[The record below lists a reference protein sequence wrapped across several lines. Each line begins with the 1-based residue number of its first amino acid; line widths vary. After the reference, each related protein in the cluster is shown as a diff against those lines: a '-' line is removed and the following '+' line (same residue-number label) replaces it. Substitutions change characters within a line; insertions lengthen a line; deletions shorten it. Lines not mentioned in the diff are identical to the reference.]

1 MKVLLIEDNISLA
14 SIIKIML
21 EGEGIKVDHSDDGF
35 KGFRLFEQNRNYDTV
50 ITDIKLPGL
59 NGYEVFDNIR
69 KLDETVP
76 VIIITAFGNIPD
88 AVRAIKAGAFDY
100 ITKPFDN
107 DEFLIVIKKAIEFKK
122 LNGENRNLKN
132 YVKSSIKPEIIGES
146 AKIKELKS
154 LVEKIAPTDAAVLI
168 TGESGVGKELV
179 AREIHSLSARAEKP
193 FITINC
199 AAIPE
204 NLFESELFG
213 YKKGAFTGAEK
224 DKKGKV
230 HEADGGTIFL
240 DEIAELPVHIQAKLL
255 RFLQEGEIEPLGYS
269 KPLNVDVRVV
279 AATNRNLKEMVKE
292 ARFREDL
299 FYRLSVFPI
308 EVPPLRER
316 RDDIPLLVRHFI
328 KKFGYRN
335 INVKENV
342 MKKLV
347 NYDWPGNIR
356 ELENMVY
363 RLCIMCKNN
372 EIREIEFI
380 GETSDTLFRDMNLN
394 LPDDYLDLEELE
406 KKIILS
412 AIKKFNGNKSK
423 AAEYL
428 RIPRHILLYRLEKY
442 KI

>member
-50 ITDIKLPGL
+50 ITDIKLPSL
-59 NGYEVFDNIR
+59 NGYEVFDNI
-69 KLDETVP
+69 KKIDETVP

-132 YVKSSIKPEIIGES
+132 YIKSSIKPEIIGES

-154 LVEKIAPTDAAVLI
+154 LIEKIAPTDAAVLI

-224 DKKGKV
+224 DKRGKI

-255 RFLQEGEIEPLGYS
+255 RFLQEGEIEPLGYL
-269 KPLNVDVRVV
+269 KPLKIDVRVI

-308 EVPPLRER
+308 EVPPLRDR

-335 INVKENV
+335 ISINENV
-342 MKKLV
+342 MKRLV

-363 RLCIMCKNN
+363 RLCIMCKNDEIN
-372 EIREIEFI
+372 EIDLP
-380 GETSDTLFRDMNLN
+380 GETSDNLLKDINLN
-394 LPDDYLDLEELE
+394 LPDDHLDLEELE
-406 KKIILS
+406 KNIILS

-428 RIPRHILLYRLEKY
+428 RIPRHVLLYRLEKY
-442 KI
+442 EI